1 MNKDLPLKACQK
13 AFLSSAPVSACYR
26 SMVNSTSLL
35 LPLRNLLVIQLAY
48 GNQRAQKKTKVICA
62 KERSCRSRKK
72 SLINKSKAK
81 GVSGKKAS
89 GRSSEARA
97 INKLKT
103 SLEMPQ
109 RSPTA
114 KAKGAGGSPPTKDWE
129 TKTHIPGR
137 QSRKISTMEG
147 LL

>member
-72 SLINKSKAK
+72 SFINKSKAK
-81 GVSGKKAS
+81 GASGKKAS

-103 SLEMPQ
+103 HLEMPQ

-114 KAKGAGGSPPTKDWE
+114 KAKGAGGADTLIKQ
-129 TKTHIPGR
+129 KT
-137 QSRKISTMEG
+137 
-147 LL
+147 